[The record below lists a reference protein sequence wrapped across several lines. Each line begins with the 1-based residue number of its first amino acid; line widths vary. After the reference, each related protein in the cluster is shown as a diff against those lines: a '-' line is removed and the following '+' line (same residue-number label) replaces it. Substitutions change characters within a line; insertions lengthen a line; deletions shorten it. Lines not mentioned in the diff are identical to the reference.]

1 VPRPRIETRRST
13 DRTGSGAGA
22 CTDLSWPARAAR
34 GATIWCPRGS
44 GWHPGEA
51 WILGGDGGEE
61 VRPRSG
67 KQRKDWRVPSGVRA
81 RGGAR
86 TGRRRCTRG
95 RTSLGMGCA
104 TCRRVRAPE
113 GSLRVSPSGVIS
125 VPRGPIL
132 ARFVPDPIDEESDF
146 QGSGFTSISSTTRW
160 QPPQPSSDCPRAS
173 PPGAAVTVPPRVD
186 PSRSARRHPTTPSGH
201 AQCSFARA
209 STSIR
214 DG

>member
-1 VPRPRIETRRST
+1 MPRPRIETRRST

-34 GATIWCPRGS
+34 GATTWCPRGP
-44 GWHPGEA
+44 GWHPEEA

-61 VRPRSG
+61 VRRRSG
-67 KQRKDWRVPSGVRA
+67 KQRKQDLRVPSGVRA

-95 RTSLGMGCA
+95 RTSLEMGCA

-113 GSLRVSPSGVIS
+113 GSLGVSPSGVIA

-132 ARFVPDPIDEESDF
+132 ARFN
-146 QGSGFTSISSTTRW
+146 TTRMMIFRA
-160 QPPQPSSDCPRAS
+160 QGLRCPAQRDGHRRNRPPI
-173 PPGAAVTVPPRVD
+173 
-186 PSRSARRHPTTPSGH
+186 
-201 AQCSFARA
+201 ARA
-209 STSIR
+209 RPHRAPRCLSRLAWIPRGPRGGIR
-214 DG
+214 

>member
-1 VPRPRIETRRST
+1 MPRPRIETRRST

-34 GATIWCPRGS
+34 GATTWCPRGP
-44 GWHPGEA
+44 GWHPEEA

-61 VRPRSG
+61 VRRRSG
-67 KQRKDWRVPSGVRA
+67 KQRKQDLRVPSGVRA

-95 RTSLGMGCA
+95 RTSLEMGCA

-113 GSLRVSPSGVIS
+113 GSLGVSPSGVIA

-132 ARFVPDPIDEESDF
+132 GRLIRDSDDDF
-146 QGSGFTSISSTTRW
+146 QGSGFTMSSTTRW
-160 QPPQPSSDCPRAS
+160 PPPQPSSDCPRAS
-173 PPGAAVTVPPRVD
+173 PPGAAVSLSPRVD

-201 AQCSFARA
+201 AQYSFARA